1 MNGKSLY
8 YNPAARNMLGICEE
22 DHHSHSVTDWWLT
35 DLPKTEGIP
44 IAIEKGHW
52 KGEALISKQDGTK
65 IPVSQMIVAHKSE
78 NGTVEFLS
86 TIAHDITERKELE
99 KVVYTQAHYDDLTN
113 LPNRRYLH
121 KKLTEL
127 MDSTGNKRFAMIFMD
142 LDNFKDINDSLGH
155 DSGDQLLKMIATK
168 LEACVEDNDFVSRYG
183 GDEFIIVL
191 EIAHHNFKI
200 KKIEE
205 QIIKLFQQP
214 FLIGGNTVKVTG
226 SMGISIFPD
235 DGTDFDI
242 LLKKA
247 DTAMYQIKKDGKKNL
262 Y

>member
-1 MNGKSLY
+1 M
-8 YNPAARNMLGICEE
+8 
-22 DHHSHSVTDWWLT
+22 
-35 DLPKTEGIP
+35 
-44 IAIEKGHW
+44 

-99 KVVYTQAHYDDLTN
+99 KVVYTQAHYDALTN

-127 MDSTGNKRFAMIFMD
+127 MESTGNKRFAMIFMD

-155 DSGDQLLKMIATK
+155 DSGDHLLKMIATK
-168 LEACVEDNDFVSRYG
+168 LEVCIEDNDFVCRYG
-183 GDEFIIVL
+183 GDEFIILL

-214 FLIGGNTVKVTG
+214 FLIGGNTLKVTG

-247 DTAMYQIKKDGKKNL
+247 DTAMYQIKKDGKKKH